1 MCVCNQNMHTVS
13 DCGQFVRSPISGAMD
28 YVCTRPEGHE
38 GPCVACIRTANQ
50 HNLTG
55 VEIDG

>member
-1 MCVCNQNMHTVS
+1 MCVCAELHQTV
-13 DCGQFVRSPISGAMD
+13 CGNEIPSIIASGT

-38 GPCVACIRTANQ
+38 GPCVACIRTAHQ

-55 VEIDG
+55 VELDG